1 MSNNETKFELSYESA
16 VERLEE
22 IVNLL
27 EKGDAPL
34 EESLDLFREG
44 VTLAKACEE
53 KLSALTEEISKIQLG
68 PEGKLIETKVE
79 FPDA

>member
-1 MSNNETKFELSYESA
+1 MSNDETKLEFSYESA

-27 EKGDAPL
+27 EKGEAPL
-34 EESLDLFREG
+34 EESLFLLREG
-44 VTLAKACEE
+44 LTLAKACEE

>member
-34 EESLDLFREG
+34 EESLDLF
-44 VTLAKACEE
+44 
-53 KLSALTEEISKIQLG
+53 
-68 PEGKLIETKVE
+68 
-79 FPDA
+79 